1 MLSALYPTSFITSN
15 PFRGISYTRTR
26 GRNAHKKRANIRR
39 KSELTKHFAL
49 IFKQLRVFSL
59 THEMLAQR
67 LYQHF
72 TTKKTRFWPPEVQTT
87 RDVHIAHHPI
97 AEPRATTYA
106 TPKCDNAEIPC
117 TRFSTQRSTLSHAP
131 KPRSYHLKDDTFLHN
146 EVRNTRS
153 PHSYKAIIAHPT
165 RQHNL
170 TVTPSL
176 KSWHTRHQTI
186 DCLIRPLCEGT
197 LVGTSLRI
205 FFTGVCFRHRRA
217 LLLYMGCYSIY
228 II

>member
-1 MLSALYPTSFITSN
+1 MLSALYLASFITSN

-97 AEPRATTYA
+97 VEPRATTYT
-106 TPKCDNAEIPC
+106 TPNVALPKYPARDFQHSAALFLTP
-117 TRFSTQRSTLSHAP
+117 RSREVITLKMTLSSTTKYAILAHHTHIRLSLLTQQESAT
-131 KPRSYHLKDDTFLHN
+131 SQSHHL
-146 EVRNTRS
+146 
-153 PHSYKAIIAHPT
+153 
-165 RQHNL
+165 
-170 TVTPSL
+170 
-176 KSWHTRHQTI
+176 
-186 DCLIRPLCEGT
+186 
-197 LVGTSLRI
+197 
-205 FFTGVCFRHRRA
+205 
-217 LLLYMGCYSIY
+217 
-228 II
+228 